1 MASPIRSVGAYK
13 LPPVGERSIRL
24 ISAVIRRAEIDR
36 AADLVQEAWV
46 AHLAGENPLRR
57 VWRIDRADRRR
68 MKRERLMPDAD
79 LSPQS
84 IRERW

>member
-1 MASPIRSVGAYK
+1 MTSPIKSVGAYQ

-24 ISAVIRRAEIDR
+24 ISAVIRRAESDR

-46 AHLAGENPLRR
+46 AHLAGEDPLRR

-68 MKRERLMPDAD
+68 AKRERLLPDAD
-79 LSPQS
+79 INPQS
-84 IRERW
+84 IREKW